1 MSFEKIDVFGNTP
14 LPRFGHSITLYA
26 ENKVCLFGGA
36 TGNTGQFSITDN
48 TYTLDLASRFWK
60 KVESKN
66 GPIQPPEHLPLLEQ
80 LMAQHVSKQTK
91 SLSMVEQ
98 LAQED

>member
-1 MSFEKIDVFGNTP
+1 MSFEKQEVFGNTP

-48 TYTLDLASRFWK
+48 TYTLDLNSRFWK
-60 KVESKN
+60 KVESN
-66 GPIQPPEHLPLLEQ
+66 SFLTQPRAPLLRHA
-80 LMAQHVSKQTK
+80 LPMALSVSKPTK
-91 SLSMVEQ
+91 L
-98 LAQED
+98 

>member
-1 MSFEKIDVFGNTP
+1 VFGNTP

-48 TYTLDLASRFWK
+48 TYTLDLNSRFWK
-60 KVESKN
+60 KVESN
-66 GPIQPPEHLPLLEQ
+66 SFATQPPAPLPPRARPTERS
-80 LMAQHVSKQTK
+80 ASRPIK
-91 SLSMVEQ
+91 S
-98 LAQED
+98 

>member
-1 MSFEKIDVFGNTP
+1 MSFEKLEVFGNIP

-48 TYTLDLASRFWK
+48 TYTLDLNTRFWR
-60 KVESKN
+60 KVESKSLS
-66 GPIQPPEHLPLLEQ
+66 IQPLEVPHQHAQ
-80 LMAQHVSKQTK
+80 LMAQF
-91 SLSMVEQ
+91 
-98 LAQED
+98 A

>member
-1 MSFEKIDVFGNTP
+1 MSFEKLEVFGNTP

-48 TYTLDLASRFWK
+48 TYTLDLTSRFWK
-60 KVESKN
+60 KVES
-66 GPIQPPEHLPLLEQ
+66 
-80 LMAQHVSKQTK
+80 TCK
-91 SLSMVEQ
+91 SMKR
-98 LAQED
+98 LAHRLRQGQRTGQSVWRPTRL

>member
-1 MSFEKIDVFGNTP
+1 MSFEKLEVFGNTP

-48 TYTLDLASRFWK
+48 TYTLDLNSRFWK
-60 KVESKN
+60 KVESK
-66 GPIQPPEHLPLLEQ
+66 PSATQPPAPLPLRALPTERS
-80 LMAQHVSKQTK
+80 ASRPIK
-91 SLSMVEQ
+91 S
-98 LAQED
+98 